1 MLVFG
6 KNVLYEQDI
15 SKIRKVYIS
24 KKDYIPYLKE
34 NNIKY
39 DFVDNF
45 RLDKLVNGNH
55 QGIVIDIHDYD
66 YYNYNDIKGNLVLM
80 LDHLSDPHNFGSII
94 RTAAA
99 AGVKEIIIPKD
110 RSVRV
115 NDTVIKVSSGTIS
128 KIKVVMVTNLVSTI
142 KKLKEDGY
150 FIYGADMDGQNYKD
164 VDYSTKKVLVLGNE
178 EKGISRLVKENL
190 DELVSIKME
199 NNVESLNVGVS
210 AGIILF
216 EMR

>member
-15 SKIRKVYIS
+15 KKIRKVYIS
-24 KKDYIPYLKE
+24 KKEYIPYLKE
-34 NNIKY
+34 NKIKY
-39 DFVDNF
+39 DLLDNL
-45 RLDKLVNGNH
+45 RLDKLVRGNH
-55 QGIVIDIHDYD
+55 QGIVLDIHDYE
-66 YYNYNDIKGNLVLM
+66 YYEYSDIKSDFVLI

-128 KIKVVMVTNLVSTI
+128 KVKIIMVTNLVDTI
-142 KKLKEDGY
+142 KKLKNDNY
-150 FIYGADMDGQNYKD
+150 FIYGADINGSNYKEIK
-164 VDYSTKKVLVLGNE
+164 YNEKKALVLGNE
-178 EKGISRLVKENL
+178 EKGISRLVKENI
-190 DELVSIKME
+190 DEFVTIKMD

>member
-55 QGIVIDIHDYD
+55 QGIVIDIHDYE

-80 LDHLSDPHNFGSII
+80 LDHLNDPHNFGSII